1 MRRGKGREKKK
12 AGCHNTCLRIVPA
25 VLLHPG
31 VPFLHL
37 ASHSRIPAHRQRT
50 PRRRWHQ
57 PRQLHLRSASAST
70 TTRVPG
76 VRLRLVYL
84 SSLVYLTFLSD
95 FSSASLSASHLLRVP
110 ASSSLPSTSSL
121 SCSSSSA
128 FLSAFLSPLSPLL
141 SAPTS
146 AAANTSAASTPASAS
161 LSDEPVSDPRVV
173 ATIGW
178 PPVDR
183 RVVDQR
189 RVAVTGQH
197 AAGAGQLPRGDDGY
211 PPIINTRSP
220 PAECSLDFFSPLS
233 SLPPPPSSSAS
244 VIRLRGLPDCCR
256 ASTSASAPV
265 SARLRHRAS
274 TSAPP
279 ISSRSRVPVRGDHST
294 ASSRPSSRRA
304 TAGAAKA
311 RSRWAGA
318 AAAPPPRSRTRAS
331 SSSTRSGHR
340 PVAFVFAV
348 PRIEHRIQPS
358 LVDSGE
364 GYITVDGNTGDC
376 IRMNITL
383 WHGGEALIAATA
395 AACANTIVVQHVVGP
410 VLVTD

>member
-1 MRRGKGREKKK
+1 MSQHLPPHRSRRSPPSRCPLPPLSQPLSHPRPPTTHTTPTL
-12 AGCHNTCLRIVPA
+12 APTSSTPPA
-25 VLLHPG
+25 L
-31 VPFLHL
+31 
-37 ASHSRIPAHRQRT
+37 
-50 PRRRWHQ
+50 
-57 PRQLHLRSASAST
+57 
-70 TTRVPG
+70 
-76 VRLRLVYL
+76 RLRLYNHSGSRRSPPSRLPLLPRLPHLSLGLFLRIPVRLPSPARSGFLLPPLYL
-84 SSLVYLTFLSD
+84 FPLLFFFLRIPVRLPLP
-95 FSSASLSASHLLRVP
+95 SLSAALCPYLCGRQHKRCVG
-110 ASSSLPSTSSL
+110 AR
-121 SCSSSSA
+121 
-128 FLSAFLSPLSPLL
+128 
-141 SAPTS
+141 
-146 AAANTSAASTPASAS
+146 
-161 LSDEPVSDPRVV
+161 RVV

-279 ISSRSRVPVRGDHST
+279 ISSRSRVRVRGDHST

-364 GYITVDGNTGDC
+364 GYITVDGNTGDR

-410 VLVTD
+410 MLVTD